1 MFGLENLLDEKDISL
16 PPSRDVW
23 PTYVGHISFLGF
35 HLWIWEQLYRRKN
48 QGSEDDIRMADIVRP
63 DMGF

>member
-23 PTYVGHISFLGF
+23 PTFCPTYVHCPGTYVGHKSFLGF
-35 HLWIWEQLYRRKN
+35 HLWEEVEGKVL
-48 QGSEDDIRMADIVRP
+48 
-63 DMGF
+63 DMTGFGP